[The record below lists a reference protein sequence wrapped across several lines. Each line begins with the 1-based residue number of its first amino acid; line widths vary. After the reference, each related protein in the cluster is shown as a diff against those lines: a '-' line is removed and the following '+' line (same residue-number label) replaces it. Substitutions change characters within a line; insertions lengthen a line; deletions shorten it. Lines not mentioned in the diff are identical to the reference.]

1 MTTVQAKQAAAVA
14 QYGREEPLSPD
25 FLEAFQRLV
34 GEVFRLNGEL
44 LAAGERLG
52 RDVGISPARWQVIA
66 TIRNEPMTVA
76 EIGRR
81 LGLTRQSIRRT
92 VKLLAKEGLVRTRQ
106 NPNHRRSHL
115 VALTRRGR
123 QVMDKLRRRQVP
135 LTGMFTHEL
144 GLDVDDL
151 DRLTG
156 QLEMLRETAQR
167 VARD

>member
-1 MTTVQAKQAAAVA
+1 MTTVQAKRAVA
-14 QYGREEPLSPD
+14 VVQHGREEQPGAE
-25 FLEAFQRLV
+25 FVEAFQRLV
-34 GEVFRLNGEL
+34 GEIFRLNGEL
-44 LAAGERLG
+44 LAAGDRLG
-52 RDVGISPARWQVIA
+52 RGIGISPARWQVIA

-76 EIGRR
+76 DIGRR
-81 LGLTRQSIRRT
+81 LGLTRQSVRRT
-92 VKLLAKEGLVRTRQ
+92 VNLLTKEGLARTRP

-123 QVMDKLRRRQVP
+123 EVMDQLRRRQIP
-135 LTGMFTHEL
+135 LTGLFTHEL

-151 DRLTG
+151 DRLAS